1 MQCPARDLCFLAR
14 TLLLQYG
21 LPLFALAGDHVAG
34 LVPYRAERQNCSG
47 YWKVLERKQRDVS
60 QEGAWYWL
68 ELHLS
73 ADSL

>member
-1 MQCPARDLCFLAR
+1 MPSKRFVFLGQ

-34 LVPYRAERQNCSG
+34 LVPYRAEWQNCSG
-47 YWKVLERKQRDVS
+47 YWKVLERKQRDVN